1 MTVDVV
7 RCLPVEA
14 WAVALATLPGCG
26 QHRLRALLAVADH
39 DAEAAWEVVLDDRR
53 APDLAEAIGRG
64 GSGVVARWRTAART
78 IDVERTW
85 TSLTDGGVGV
95 WVQHG
100 DGYPTALAGDPDP
113 PPVLF
118 WRGDPQALD
127 VPAVAIVGTRR
138 CTAYGSDVARSLG
151 RDLAAAGVAV
161 VSGLALGIDGA
172 AHEGAL
178 AAGHVDGRLL
188 DIDDESSAEGALA
201 AGSGDGQ
208 RLGIDD
214 GSSCRPPLPA
224 GGRRRRTDAPTA
236 AVASLP
242 AVGPPIAVVG
252 SGLDVVYPP
261 RHRALWQRVADHGL
275 LITEAPPGGAPEP
288 WRFPRRNR
296 ILAALAKVV
305 VVVESHASGGSL
317 STVRNAIDRGVT
329 VMAVPGSVRSPSSAG
344 TNRLLADG
352 VAPVT
357 CADDVLTALSL
368 EGATVAT
375 QGPSARAPEPES
387 PVLAAVEWTP
397 TATEDVLRR
406 TGLTLGA
413 AATELARL
421 EVEGLVRRRGAWWER
436 R

>member
-1 MTVDVV
+1 MTTDVHCV
-7 RCLPVEA
+7 PDEA

-26 QHRLRALLAVADH
+26 QHRLRALLRICDHVPERAWRLVVDGERLDQLAD
-39 DAEAAWEVVLDDRR
+39 
-53 APDLAEAIGRG
+53 AIGHG
-64 GSGVVARWRTAART
+64 GATVVGRWRAAARSV
-78 IDVERTW
+78 DVGGLW
-85 TSLTDGGVGV
+85 TELTADGAGV
-95 WVQHG
+95 WVERG
-100 DGYPTALAGDPDP
+100 EGYPPGLLDDPDP
-113 PPVLF
+113 PPILF
-118 WRGDPQALD
+118 WRGDPQALEH
-127 VPAVAIVGTRR
+127 PAVAIVGTRR
-138 CTAYGSDVARSLG
+138 CTAYGTDVARSLG

-161 VSGLALGIDGA
+161 VSGLALGVDGA

-188 DIDDESSAEGALA
+188 DVDESPPPSRPA
-201 AGSGDGQ
+201 AGRD
-208 RLGIDD
+208 
-214 GSSCRPPLPA
+214 
-224 GGRRRRTDAPTA
+224 
-236 AVASLP
+236 
-242 AVGPPIAVVG
+242 VGPPIAVVG

-261 RHRALWQRVADHGL
+261 RHRALWHRVADHGL
-275 LITEAPPGGAPEP
+275 LLTEAPPGAAPEP

-317 STVRNAIDRGVT
+317 STVRNAIDRGIT
-329 VMAVPGSVRSPSSAG
+329 VMAVPGSVRSPSSSG

-357 CADDVLTALSL
+357 CVDDVLTALSL
-368 EGATVAT
+368 EGATLA
-375 QGPSARAPEPES
+375 PAARPPDVDDDEES
-387 PVLAAVEWTP
+387 PVLAAVDWTP

-421 EVEGLVRRRGAWWER
+421 EVEGRVRRRGAWWER

>member
-1 MTVDVV
+1 MTAPTSV
-7 RCLPVEA
+7 RTLPDEA

-26 QHRLRALLAVADH
+26 QHRLRAVLEHTAH
-39 DAEAAWEVVLDDRR
+39 DAEAAWRAIADGGDRLR
-53 APDLAEAIGRG
+53 ELAEVIGRG
-64 GSGVVARWRTAART
+64 GAAVVARWHTGARAL
-78 IDVERTW
+78 DVDRTW
-85 TSLTDGGVGV
+85 TAVTRDGVGV
-95 WVQHG
+95 WVEHG
-100 DGYPTALAGDPDP
+100 DGYPEALADDPDP
-113 PPVLF
+113 PPILF
-118 WRGDPQALD
+118 WRGDPQALEH
-127 VPAVAIVGTRR
+127 PAVAIVGTRR

-188 DIDDESSAEGALA
+188 DDHDDVDPNDRA
-201 AGSGDGQ
+201 AAHAD
-208 RLGIDD
+208 L
-214 GSSCRPPLPA
+214 
-224 GGRRRRTDAPTA
+224 
-236 AVASLP
+236 
-242 AVGPPIAVVG
+242 GPPIAVVG

-261 RHRALWQRVADHGL
+261 RHRALWQRVTDHGL
-275 LITEAPPGGAPEP
+275 LLTEAPPGGAPEA

-296 ILAALAKVV
+296 ILAALADVV

-317 STVRNAIDRGVT
+317 STVRHAIDRGVT

-368 EGATVAT
+368 EGAVLRSSPPTPTAN
-375 QGPSARAPEPES
+375 AHADDDIS
-387 PVLAAVEWTP
+387 PVLAAVDWTP
-397 TATEDVLRR
+397 TSTEDVLRR
-406 TGLTLGA
+406 TGLELGP

-421 EVEGLVRRRGAWWER
+421 EVQGKVRRRGSWWER

>member
-1 MTVDVV
+1 MTTHAPVASPSIH
-7 RCLPVEA
+7 CPLPAEA
-14 WAVALATLPGCG
+14 WALALASLPGCG
-26 QHRLRALLAVADH
+26 QHRLRSALLLADH
-39 DAEAAWEVVLDDRR
+39 DAEVAWRNLAAGERLTE
-53 APDLAEAIGRG
+53 LAEAIGRD
-64 GSGVVARWRTAART
+64 GSSVVARWHVAARST
-78 IDVERTW
+78 DVARRW
-85 TSLTDGGVGV
+85 TAFADDGVGV
-95 WVQHG
+95 WVERG
-100 DGYPTALAGDPDP
+100 NGYPEALADDPDP

-118 WRGDPQALD
+118 WRGDPQALEH
-127 VPAVAIVGTRR
+127 PAVAIVGTRR

-178 AAGHVDGRLL
+178 AAGHVEGQAL
-188 DIDDESSAEGALA
+188 DDDPSMPATGAA
-201 AGSGDGQ
+201 D
-208 RLGIDD
+208 
-214 GSSCRPPLPA
+214 
-224 GGRRRRTDAPTA
+224 
-236 AVASLP
+236 
-242 AVGPPIAVVG
+242 VGPPIAVVG

-261 RHRALWQRVADHGL
+261 RHRTLWRRVADHGL
-275 LITEAPPGGAPEP
+275 LVTESPLGALPEP

-296 ILAALAKVV
+296 ILAALAQVV

-352 VAPVT
+352 VAPVM
-357 CADDVLTALSL
+357 CADDVLTALTL
-368 EGATVAT
+368 EGVTLQSPAAHRRVTTPAHDDDDD
-375 QGPSARAPEPES
+375 S
-387 PVLAAVEWTP
+387 PVLAAVDWTP
-397 TATEDVLRR
+397 TATEDILRR

-421 EVEGLVRRRGAWWER
+421 EVQGRVRRRGGWWER